1 MAVTPLE
8 VRDDFGWFSSDLLYY
23 PFVLMYAIRKKITTI
38 AYMLQL
44 RKAKLIGMKGSL
56 LKSKI
61 KKDTKSV
68 PFQMV

>member
-1 MAVTPLE
+1 
-8 VRDDFGWFSSDLLYY
+8 
-23 PFVLMYAIRKKITTI
+23 MYAIRKKFTTT

>member
-1 MAVTPLE
+1 M
-8 VRDDFGWFSSDLLYY
+8 YY
-23 PFVLMYAIRKKITTI
+23 LFVLMYAIRKKTTTT

-44 RKAKLIGMKGSL
+44 RKAKLIGMKGSS
-56 LKSKI
+56 LKSKL